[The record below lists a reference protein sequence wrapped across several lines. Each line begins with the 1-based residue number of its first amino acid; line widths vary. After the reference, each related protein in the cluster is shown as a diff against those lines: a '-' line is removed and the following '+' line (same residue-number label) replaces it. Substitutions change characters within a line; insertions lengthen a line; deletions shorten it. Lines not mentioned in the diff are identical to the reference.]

1 MSGLSQDMMT
11 PTLARSEA
19 PFATTVSS
27 GDGESGMSFEAA
39 SETPLKVALVED
51 DAAFQEAFRTALAGA
66 PDLAMVGVA
75 ATAAEA
81 RAMLAEPAVDVLVVD
96 LGLPDGSGIEVIGEA
111 HARWPGCAIMVATT
125 FADER
130 HVISSIE
137 AGASGYL
144 LKDSPLPTIAQD
156 IRVLH
161 AGGSPISPRIA
172 RQVLMRFRPD
182 EKPAEQ
188 VETAERPGVPSLSE
202 REKETLQLITRGFSF
217 EEIAEL
223 MGVSR
228 NTVLTFVRRIYAK
241 LEVRSKTEAVFEAR
255 AYGLL

>member
-1 MSGLSQDMMT
+1 MSS
-11 PTLARSEA
+11 
-19 PFATTVSS
+19 
-27 GDGESGMSFEAA
+27 EAA
-39 SETPLKVALVED
+39 SSTPLKVALVED
-51 DAAFQEAFRTALAGA
+51 DTAFQEAFRTALAGA
-66 PDLAMVGVA
+66 PDLTMTGVA

-81 RAMLAEPAVDVLVVD
+81 RGLLSASPADVLVVD
-96 LGLPDGSGIEVIGEA
+96 LGLPDGSGIEIIGEA
-111 HARWPGCAIMVATT
+111 NTRWPGCAIMVATT

-130 HVISSIE
+130 HVIASIE

-144 LKDSPLPTIAQD
+144 LKDSPLPTIAED
-156 IRVLH
+156 IRILH

-182 EKPAEQ
+182 ERPAEASDGE
-188 VETAERPGVPSLSE
+188 VEGKTIPSLSD

-217 EEIAEL
+217 DEIAEL

-255 AYGLL
+255 AYGLV

>member
-1 MSGLSQDMMT
+1 MSM
-11 PTLARSEA
+11 
-19 PFATTVSS
+19 
-27 GDGESGMSFEAA
+27 EAA
-39 SETPLKVALVED
+39 STTPLKVALVED
-51 DAAFQEAFRTALAGA
+51 DAAFQQAFRTALAAA
-66 PDLAMVGVA
+66 PDLAMTGVA

-81 RAMLAEPAVDVLVVD
+81 RAMLAQPPCDVLVVD
-96 LGLPDGSGIEVIGEA
+96 LGLPDGSGVDIIGEA
-111 HARWPGCAIMVATT
+111 HTRWPGCAIMVATT

-130 HVISSIE
+130 HVIASIE

-144 LKDSPLPTIAQD
+144 LKDSPLPTIAED

-182 EKPAEQ
+182 EKPAE
-188 VETAERPGVPSLSE
+188 EAEAAEKSGIPSLSE

>member
-1 MSGLSQDMMT
+1 MSSH
-11 PTLARSEA
+11 
-19 PFATTVSS
+19 
-27 GDGESGMSFEAA
+27 AA
-39 SETPLKVALVED
+39 SSTPLKVALVED
-51 DAAFQEAFRTALAGA
+51 DTAFQEAFRTALAGA
-66 PDLAMVGVA
+66 PDLAMIGVA

-81 RAMLAEPAVDVLVVD
+81 RVMLSAPPADVLVVD
-96 LGLPDGSGIEVIGEA
+96 LGLPDGSGIEIIGEA
-111 HARWPGCAIMVATT
+111 TTRWPGCAIMVATT

-130 HVISSIE
+130 HVIASIE

-161 AGGSPISPRIA
+161 GGGSPISPRIA

-182 EKPAEQ
+182 ERPAEGG
-188 VETAERPGVPSLSE
+188 ETEGKSAPSLSD

-217 EEIAEL
+217 DEIAEL

-255 AYGLL
+255 AYGLV

>member
-1 MSGLSQDMMT
+1 MNI
-11 PTLARSEA
+11 
-19 PFATTVSS
+19 
-27 GDGESGMSFEAA
+27 EAA
-39 SETPLKVALVED
+39 SSTPLKVALVED

-66 PDLAMVGVA
+66 PDMAMVGVA

-182 EKPAEQ
+182 ERPAEQ
-188 VETAERPGVPSLSE
+188 VETAEKSGVPSLSE

>member
-1 MSGLSQDMMT
+1 MNI
-11 PTLARSEA
+11 
-19 PFATTVSS
+19 
-27 GDGESGMSFEAA
+27 EAA
-39 SETPLKVALVED
+39 SSTSLKVALVED

-66 PDLAMVGVA
+66 PDMAMVGVA

-182 EKPAEQ
+182 ERPAEQ
-188 VETAERPGVPSLSE
+188 VETAEKSGVPSLSE

>member
-1 MSGLSQDMMT
+1 MSI
-11 PTLARSEA
+11 
-19 PFATTVSS
+19 
-27 GDGESGMSFEAA
+27 EAA
-39 SETPLKVALVED
+39 SSTPLKVALVED
-51 DAAFQEAFRTALAGA
+51 DAAFQQAFRTALAAA

-81 RAMLAEPAVDVLVVD
+81 RAMLGEPPCDVLVVD
-96 LGLPDGSGIEVIGEA
+96 LGLPDGSGVDIIGEA
-111 HARWPGCAIMVATT
+111 HTRWPGCAIMVATT

-130 HVISSIE
+130 HVIASIE

-144 LKDSPLPTIAQD
+144 LKDSPLPTIAED

-182 EKPAEQ
+182 EKPAE
-188 VETAERPGVPSLSE
+188 EAEAEKSGVPSLSE

>member
-1 MSGLSQDMMT
+1 MSIDD
-11 PTLARSEA
+11 AA
-19 PFATTVSS
+19 PA
-27 GDGESGMSFEAA
+27 
-39 SETPLKVALVED
+39 PLKVALVED
-51 DAAFQEAFRTALAGA
+51 DAAFQAAFRKALASA
-66 PDLAMVGVA
+66 PDLVMTGVA

-81 RAMLAEPAVDVLVVD
+81 QTLFAAPPADVLVVD
-96 LGLPDGSGIEVIGEA
+96 LGLPDGSGIDVIAEA
-111 HARWPGCAIMVATT
+111 HVRWPGCAIMVATT

-130 HVISSIE
+130 HVIASIE

-144 LKDSPLPTIAQD
+144 LKDSPLETIAQD

-161 AGGSPISPRIA
+161 GGGSPISPRIA

-182 EKPAEQ
+182 ERSEESP
-188 VETAERPGVPSLSE
+188 ETEDAKGVPSLSD

-255 AYGLL
+255 AHGLL

>member
-1 MSGLSQDMMT
+1 MSI
-11 PTLARSEA
+11 
-19 PFATTVSS
+19 
-27 GDGESGMSFEAA
+27 EAA
-39 SETPLKVALVED
+39 SSTPLRVALVED
-51 DAAFQEAFRTALAGA
+51 DAAFQEAFRTALAA
-66 PDLAMVGVA
+66 TPDLVMVGVA
-75 ATAAEA
+75 ATVAEA
-81 RAMLAEPAVDVLVVD
+81 RAMLVEPPADVLVVD

-111 HARWPGCAIMVATT
+111 NARWPGCAIMVATT

-130 HVISSIE
+130 HVIASIE

-161 AGGSPISPRIA
+161 GGGSPISPRIA

-182 EKPAEQ
+182 EKPAEEA
-188 VETAERPGVPSLSE
+188 ETVDKSGVPSLSE

>member
-1 MSGLSQDMMT
+1 MSI
-11 PTLARSEA
+11 
-19 PFATTVSS
+19 
-27 GDGESGMSFEAA
+27 EAA
-39 SETPLKVALVED
+39 SPAPLKVVLVED

-66 PDLAMVGVA
+66 PDLAMVGLA
-75 ATAAEA
+75 ATVAEA
-81 RAMLAEPAVDVLVVD
+81 RALLAGPPVDVLVVD
-96 LGLPDGSGIEVIGEA
+96 LGLPDGSGVDVIGEA
-111 HARWPGCAIMVATT
+111 HVRWPGCAIMVATT

-130 HVISSIE
+130 HVIASIE

-182 EKPAEQ
+182 ERPVVEGGAEGR
-188 VETAERPGVPSLSE
+188 VEGDAETAKSAVPSLSE

>member
-1 MSGLSQDMMT
+1 MSMD
-11 PTLARSEA
+11 
-19 PFATTVSS
+19 
-27 GDGESGMSFEAA
+27 AA
-39 SETPLKVALVED
+39 SSTPLKVALVED
-51 DAAFQEAFRTALAGA
+51 DAAFQQAFRTALAAA

-81 RAMLAEPAVDVLVVD
+81 RAMLAQSPCDVLVVD
-96 LGLPDGSGIEVIGEA
+96 LGLPDGSGVDIIGEA
-111 HARWPGCAIMVATT
+111 HSRWPGCAIMVATT

-130 HVISSIE
+130 HVIASIE

-144 LKDSPLPTIAQD
+144 LKDSPLPTIAED

-161 AGGSPISPRIA
+161 GGGSPISPRIA

-182 EKPAEQ
+182 EKPAE
-188 VETAERPGVPSLSE
+188 EAEAAEKTGVPSLSE

>member
-1 MSGLSQDMMT
+1 MNI
-11 PTLARSEA
+11 
-19 PFATTVSS
+19 
-27 GDGESGMSFEAA
+27 EAA
-39 SETPLKVALVED
+39 SATPLKVALVED
-51 DAAFQEAFRTALAGA
+51 DAAFQEAFRTALAA
-66 PDLAMVGVA
+66 ASDMVMVGVA

-96 LGLPDGSGIEVIGEA
+96 LGLPDGSGIDVIGEA

-188 VETAERPGVPSLSE
+188 IETAEKSGVPSLSE

>member
-1 MSGLSQDMMT
+1 MSI
-11 PTLARSEA
+11 
-19 PFATTVSS
+19 
-27 GDGESGMSFEAA
+27 EAA
-39 SETPLKVALVED
+39 SSTPLRVALVED
-51 DAAFQEAFRTALAGA
+51 DAAFQEAFRTALAA
-66 PDLAMVGVA
+66 TPDLVMVGVA
-75 ATAAEA
+75 ATVAEA
-81 RAMLAEPAVDVLVVD
+81 RAMLAEPPADVLVVD

-111 HARWPGCAIMVATT
+111 NARWPGCAIMVATT

-130 HVISSIE
+130 HVIASIE

-161 AGGSPISPRIA
+161 GGGSPISPRIA

-182 EKPAEQ
+182 EKPAEEA
-188 VETAERPGVPSLSE
+188 ETVDKSGVPSLSE

>member
-1 MSGLSQDMMT
+1 MSI
-11 PTLARSEA
+11 EA
-19 PFATTVSS
+19 GSPA
-27 GDGESGMSFEAA
+27 
-39 SETPLKVALVED
+39 PLKVVLVED

-66 PDLAMVGVA
+66 PDLAMVGLA
-75 ATAAEA
+75 ATVAEA
-81 RAMLAEPAVDVLVVD
+81 RALLAGPPVDVLVVD
-96 LGLPDGSGIEVIGEA
+96 LGLPDGSGVDVIGEA

-130 HVISSIE
+130 HVIASIE

-144 LKDSPLPTIAQD
+144 LKDSPLPTIAED

-161 AGGSPISPRIA
+161 GGGSPISPRIA

-182 EKPAEQ
+182 ERPPTDGEADA
-188 VETAERPGVPSLSE
+188 ETAAKSAIPSLSE

>member
-1 MSGLSQDMMT
+1 MSI
-11 PTLARSEA
+11 
-19 PFATTVSS
+19 
-27 GDGESGMSFEAA
+27 EAA
-39 SETPLKVALVED
+39 SPAPLKVVLVED

-66 PDLAMVGVA
+66 PDLAMVGLA
-75 ATAAEA
+75 ATVAEA
-81 RAMLAEPAVDVLVVD
+81 RALLAGPPVDVLVVD
-96 LGLPDGSGIEVIGEA
+96 LGLPDGSGVDVIGEA

-130 HVISSIE
+130 HVIASIE

-144 LKDSPLPTIAQD
+144 LKDSPLPTIAED

-161 AGGSPISPRIA
+161 GGGSPISPRIA

-182 EKPAEQ
+182 ERQAVEGDA
-188 VETAERPGVPSLSE
+188 ETAAKSAIPSLSE

>member
-1 MSGLSQDMMT
+1 MDI
-11 PTLARSEA
+11 
-19 PFATTVSS
+19 
-27 GDGESGMSFEAA
+27 EAA
-39 SETPLKVALVED
+39 SSAPLKVVLVED

-66 PDLAMVGVA
+66 PDMAMVGVA

-81 RAMLAEPAVDVLVVD
+81 RAMLVDAPADVLVVD
-96 LGLPDGSGIEVIGEA
+96 LGLPDGSGIDVIGEA

-144 LKDSPLPTIAQD
+144 LKDSPLPTIAED

-188 VETAERPGVPSLSE
+188 VETADKSGIPSLSE

>member
-1 MSGLSQDMMT
+1 MS
-11 PTLARSEA
+11 A
-19 PFATTVSS
+19 
-27 GDGESGMSFEAA
+27 
-39 SETPLKVALVED
+39 LKVALVED
-51 DAAFQEAFRTALAGA
+51 DAAFQEAFRSALAGA
-66 PDLAMVGVA
+66 PDMAMIGVA

-81 RAMLAEPAVDVLVVD
+81 HAMLAEPPADVLVVD
-96 LGLPDGSGIEVIGEA
+96 LGLPDGSGIDVINEA
-111 HARWPGCAIMVATT
+111 HARWPDCAIMVATT

-144 LKDSPLPTIAQD
+144 LKDSPLPTIAED
-156 IRVLH
+156 IRILH
-161 AGGSPISPRIA
+161 GGGSPISPRIA

-182 EKPAEQ
+182 ERPAPEHPEAADPAETP
-188 VETAERPGVPSLSE
+188 ETAERSAIPNLSD

>member
-1 MSGLSQDMMT
+1 MSM
-11 PTLARSEA
+11 
-19 PFATTVSS
+19 
-27 GDGESGMSFEAA
+27 EAA
-39 SETPLKVALVED
+39 SPTPLKVALVED
-51 DAAFQEAFRTALAGA
+51 DAAFQQAFRNALAAA
-66 PDLAMVGVA
+66 PDLLMVGVA

-81 RAMLAEPAVDVLVVD
+81 RAMLGEAPCDVLVVD
-96 LGLPDGSGIEVIGEA
+96 LGLPDGSGVDIIGEA
-111 HARWPGCAIMVATT
+111 HSRWPGCAIMVATT

-130 HVISSIE
+130 HVIASIE

-144 LKDSPLPTIAQD
+144 LKDSPLPTIAED

-161 AGGSPISPRIA
+161 GGGSPISPRIA

-182 EKPAEQ
+182 EKPAEEGAGDADT
-188 VETAERPGVPSLSE
+188 VEKSGIPSLSE

>member
-1 MSGLSQDMMT
+1 LAGDEEADMSI
-11 PTLARSEA
+11 
-19 PFATTVSS
+19 
-27 GDGESGMSFEAA
+27 EAA
-39 SETPLKVALVED
+39 SPTPLTVALVED
-51 DAAFQEAFRTALAGA
+51 DVAFQEAFRTALAGA
-66 PDLAMVGVA
+66 SDLSMAGVA

-81 RAMLAEPAVDVLVVD
+81 RAMLATPPVDVLVVD
-96 LGLPDGSGIEVIGEA
+96 LGLPDGSGVDIIGEA
-111 HARWPGCAIMVATT
+111 HRRWPACAIMVATT

-130 HVISSIE
+130 HVIASIE

-161 AGGSPISPRIA
+161 GGGSPISPRIA
-172 RQVLMRFRPD
+172 RQVLMRFRADAQP
-182 EKPAEQ
+182 
-188 VETAERPGVPSLSE
+188 PGAGAGEGGGEAVDKSAIPSLSD

>member
-1 MSGLSQDMMT
+1 M
-11 PTLARSEA
+11 
-19 PFATTVSS
+19 
-27 GDGESGMSFEAA
+27 EAA
-39 SETPLKVALVED
+39 SSTPLKVALVED

-66 PDLAMVGVA
+66 PDLAMAGVA

-81 RAMLAEPAVDVLVVD
+81 RAMLTAPPADVLVVD
-96 LGLPDGSGIEVIGEA
+96 LGLPDGSGIEIIGEA
-111 HARWPGCAIMVATT
+111 TTRWPGCAIMVATT

-130 HVISSIE
+130 HVIASIE

-161 AGGSPISPRIA
+161 GGGSPISPRIA

-182 EKPAEQ
+182 ERPAEAAEAE
-188 VETAERPGVPSLSE
+188 VEAKSAAPSLSD

-255 AYGLL
+255 AHGLL

>member
-1 MSGLSQDMMT
+1 MSNETGS
-11 PTLARSEA
+11 P
-19 PFATTVSS
+19 
-27 GDGESGMSFEAA
+27 
-39 SETPLKVALVED
+39 TPLKVALVED

-66 PDLAMVGVA
+66 SDMAMTGVA

-96 LGLPDGSGIEVIGEA
+96 LGLPDGSGIDIIGEA
-111 HARWPGCAIMVATT
+111 HLRWPGCAIMVATT

-161 AGGSPISPRIA
+161 GGGSPISPRIA

-182 EKPAEQ
+182 EKPAEET
-188 VETAERPGVPSLSE
+188 VERSGAPSLSE

>member
-1 MSGLSQDMMT
+1 MSMD
-11 PTLARSEA
+11 
-19 PFATTVSS
+19 
-27 GDGESGMSFEAA
+27 AA
-39 SETPLKVALVED
+39 SSTPLKVALVED
-51 DAAFQEAFRTALAGA
+51 DAAFQQAFRTALAAA
-66 PDLAMVGVA
+66 PDLTMVGVA

-81 RAMLAEPAVDVLVVD
+81 RAMLDQPPCDVLVVD
-96 LGLPDGSGIEVIGEA
+96 LGLPDGSGVDIIGEA
-111 HARWPGCAIMVATT
+111 HGRWPGCAIMVATT

-130 HVISSIE
+130 HVIASIE

-144 LKDSPLPTIAQD
+144 LKDSPLPAIAED

-161 AGGSPISPRIA
+161 GGGSPISPRIA

-182 EKPAEQ
+182 EKPADESAEAA
-188 VETAERPGVPSLSE
+188 ETSGIPSLSE

>member
-1 MSGLSQDMMT
+1 MSI
-11 PTLARSEA
+11 
-19 PFATTVSS
+19 
-27 GDGESGMSFEAA
+27 EAA
-39 SETPLKVALVED
+39 SQTPLKIVLVED
-51 DAAFQEAFRTALAGA
+51 DVAFQEAFRNALTAA
-66 PDLAMVGVA
+66 PDLAFAGVA

-81 RAMLAEPAVDVLVVD
+81 RARLDGPPADVLVVD
-96 LGLPDGSGIEVIGEA
+96 LGLPDGSGVDVIREA
-111 HARWPGCAIMVATT
+111 HAHWPSCAIMVATT

-130 HVISSIE
+130 HVIASIE

-144 LKDSPLPTIAQD
+144 LKDSPLPTIAED

-161 AGGSPISPRIA
+161 GGGSPISPRIA

-182 EKPAEQ
+182 EKPADEATP
-188 VETAERPGVPSLSE
+188 EKSGVPSLSD

-217 EEIAEL
+217 DEIAEL

-255 AYGLL
+255 AHGLL

>member
-1 MSGLSQDMMT
+1 MSIDD
-11 PTLARSEA
+11 AA
-19 PFATTVSS
+19 PA
-27 GDGESGMSFEAA
+27 
-39 SETPLKVALVED
+39 PLKVALVED
-51 DAAFQEAFRTALAGA
+51 DAAFQNAFRTALTTA
-66 PDLAMVGVA
+66 PDLLMVGVA

-81 RAMLAEPAVDVLVVD
+81 RGMLCAPPADVLVVD
-96 LGLPDGSGIEVIGEA
+96 LGLPDGSGIEIIGEA
-111 HARWPGCAIMVATT
+111 HARWPTCAIMVATT

-130 HVISSIE
+130 HVIASIE

-144 LKDSPLPTIAQD
+144 LKDSRLETIAED
-156 IRVLH
+156 IRTLH

-182 EKPAEQ
+182 ERSAATPESDAA
-188 VETAERPGVPSLSE
+188 TGVPSLSD

-223 MGVSR
+223 MNVSR

-255 AYGLL
+255 AHGLL

>member
-1 MSGLSQDMMT
+1 MNI
-11 PTLARSEA
+11 
-19 PFATTVSS
+19 
-27 GDGESGMSFEAA
+27 EAA
-39 SETPLKVALVED
+39 SSAPLKVALVED

-66 PDLAMVGVA
+66 PDMAMIGVA

-81 RAMLAEPAVDVLVVD
+81 RAMLVDPPADVLVVD
-96 LGLPDGSGIEVIGEA
+96 LGLPDGSGIDVIGEA
-111 HARWPGCAIMVATT
+111 HVRWPGCAIMVATT

-144 LKDSPLPTIAQD
+144 LKDSPLPTIAED

-182 EKPAEQ
+182 ERPAEQ
-188 VETAERPGVPSLSE
+188 VETVEKSGIPSLSE